1 MESDLRP
8 TLFENLAEF
17 ATGFSLSDLP
27 PEVVKQA
34 KLCIL
39 DTVGCMI
46 AGSKM
51 PEARPFVAAEVA
63 MSSLREA
70 TVLTTSNRLGLENA
84 VRVNGYHGDILELN
98 DLIGGHASIGNVTAA
113 LGVGEA
119 FGLSGART
127 LLALI
132 AGIEV
137 TARIN
142 LGYRQS
148 HQGQDSKLAA
158 DVGIASPGIPN
169 TLGSSVVAG
178 LALGLG
184 RDEIVAALGIAGT
197 MAGWCPAETLTG
209 RGGTIK
215 PIMFGGWPA
224 SVGIQAAKYARHGVT
239 GPLWLLE
246 SEVGYYA
253 TVARAYDP
261 EIVRGSLGWQLA
273 EPRRKWHACC
283 GYNHAAIDGIA
294 AWRREHGPQFFDDA
308 KVEIGLIDYAAEM
321 MDTDQLPVSVNNARF
336 HAKYCV
342 ALAMLGEDII
352 LPEHCL
358 DYETY
363 LRNPALVEA
372 IGKITVRPAQ
382 DITHYSKC
390 NLLVTGPEGVRARRR
405 VEASKGYPGNPMTD
419 DEVVEKFMRLGGAE
433 LRNAGAFVEKVLAL
447 DTADDI
453 SFIAR
458 DLAMGSG
465 LAAA

>member
-1 MESDLRP
+1 
-8 TLFENLAEF
+8 
-17 ATGFSLSDLP
+17 
-27 PEVVKQA
+27 
-34 KLCIL
+34 
-39 DTVGCMI
+39 
-46 AGSKM
+46 
-51 PEARPFVAAEVA
+51 
-63 MSSLREA
+63 
-70 TVLTTSNRLGLENA
+70 
-84 VRVNGYHGDILELN
+84 VRVNGYFGDILELN

-119 FGLSGART
+119 FALTGAQMIQ
-127 LLALI
+127 ALVG
-132 AGIEV
+132 GIEV

-148 HQGQDSKLAA
+148 HQGQDSKLSS

-184 RDEIVAALGIAGT
+184 RDQIVSALGIAGT
-197 MAGWCPAETLTG
+197 MAGWCPAETLAG

-215 PIMFGGWPA
+215 PIMFGGWPS
-224 SVGIQAAKYARHGVT
+224 SVGIQAAKYASHGVT

-253 TVARAYDP
+253 TVARDYDP

-294 AWRREHGPQFFDDA
+294 KWRREHGPQFFDNA
-308 KVEIGLIDYAAEM
+308 KIEIGLIDYAAEM
-321 MDTDQLPVSVNNARF
+321 MDTDKLPVSVNNARF

-363 LRNPALVEA
+363 LTNPALVEA
-372 IGKITVRPAQ
+372 IGRITVRA
-382 DITHYSKC
+382 DDSITHYSQC
-390 NLLVTGPEGVRARRR
+390 NLRVTGPEGVRAERH
-405 VEASKGYPGNPMTD
+405 VPASKGYPGNPMTD
-419 DEVVEKFMRLGGAE
+419 AEVVEKFMRLGGAE
-433 LRNAGAFVEKVLAL
+433 IPDADAFVERVLAL
-447 DTADDI
+447 DTAADI

-458 DLAMGSG
+458 DLAATKG